1 MASNTVEQIFVEV
14 LLKSIGFSKGADE
27 VLKKNKDIGESLDST
42 KSKTKEYEK
51 SISELSTALG
61 RNFTAREREAKR
73 VYDLDKAYIEKSYAD
88 GKISLKKKE
97 DIALSSSKK
106 LFEIQK
112 KSLEDRI
119 NLAKSLG
126 DDAGVFDNKEKLRD
140 LVNNQKILELQASK
154 TTKGLSSVA
163 GGISKVIKGVAGLA
177 AVVAAGTGLLRIA
190 DEAKKA
196 NEELNI
202 LSQNL
207 GMASRDVKA
216 WQGAASAM
224 GGSAKGM
231 AGDMQS
237 LNNSMN
243 DFKMTGESSMLPMF
257 NTLGVAM
264 IDAQG
269 KVRDTDKVMLDL
281 ADSMSKMNREE
292 AVLMGK
298 KLGLDDG
305 TINTLIQGRD
315 AMQQMVDYH
324 KQMYSSSKEELRA
337 SRQLSENQAKLGA
350 HWDSMKLM
358 IGNAVI
364 PLLVKLSEVA
374 LRFFEFLQKHQKTV
388 KNVFEGMAIV
398 LGALVVP
405 MLGKALIA
413 LTLFIAP
420 FLPFIGVVGLLS
432 AAFIALYDDYKTWA
446 EGGQSLF
453 NWGAFSG
460 YIDNSNFSVSNLG
473 KGFLNLVTGYSDWSK
488 LAEDGKSW
496 LKMKGFIDE
505 NGVSIK
511 SLINGFQ
518 NLGSEIMREVI
529 PTLQGY
535 ASIIKKIFEG
545 NFSGAWSEAKEM
557 GQEFW
562 KRVKSFGSAAYERVT
577 DSVDVATGQEKGT
590 LAAAAGGLV
599 NDYSN
604 QSGTNPILE
613 LLNKGETGG
622 KSGAAAYNTAFTG
635 MRIKAPKNLTEM
647 TIDEVKA
654 WQKQNL
660 DEQAGRGIA
669 ANRRSSAA
677 GRYQVLYSSMDGYAK
692 GAGLKGS
699 DLFSAENQ
707 NKMAM
712 AMLKGGAHGLDN
724 VKSGKATQ
732 EQFIDS
738 ILSKQWASVQSSKG
752 VGIYDKPGFN
762 KASITP
768 AQSKAAIS
776 AYLKGGESAQSPAGN
791 DAIKGA
797 SKKAVAAADFAVAN
811 ALDASAG
818 KCAKYVNDSLRAQ
831 GLKINGHGKD
841 VADNLI
847 KSGQGFSKV
856 AYNENYK
863 PKIGDVMSMGAYS
876 AAHKASQLKR
886 HGVEAGHVAI
896 YTKNGWVSDFKQG
909 EKYGNTGAANKAYH
923 DAIKG
928 GTLKPTIARKQDD
941 ANFTSSAISMGA
953 SNAYRSTAQG
963 NMADLRSLTASS
975 QGGRGSSVDVSM
987 GDIKVYTTASTIS
1000 GTMSDAMSAATNS
1013 ITQIAGSMA

>member
-1 MASNTVEQIFVEV
+1 MASNTVEQIFVE
-14 LLKSIGFSKGADE
+14 LLLNAKGYSREADE
-27 VLKKNKDIGESLDST
+27 AVGKNEKLEGGLKKT
-42 KSKTKEYEK
+42 EK
-51 SISELSTALG
+51 QSVAT
-61 RNFTAREREAKR
+61 N
-73 VYDLDKAYIEKSYAD
+73 
-88 GKISLKKKE
+88 
-97 DIALSSSKK
+97 
-106 LFEIQK
+106 
-112 KSLEDRI
+112 KSLT
-119 NLAKSLG
+119 SL
-126 DDAGVFDNKEKLRD
+126 V
-140 LVNNQKILELQASK
+140 
-154 TTKGLSSVA
+154 
-163 GGISKVIKGVAGLA
+163 GGIGKVIKGVAGLA

-237 LNNSMN
+237 LNSSMN

-298 KLGLDDG
+298 KMGLDDG
-305 TINTLIQGRD
+305 TVNTLIQGRD

-420 FLPFIGVVGLLS
+420 FLPFIAVVGLLS

-460 YIDNSNFSVSNLG
+460 YIDNSTLSVGNLG
-473 KGFLNLVTGYSDWSK
+473 KGFLNLATGYSDWSK

-518 NLGSEIMREVI
+518 NLAAEIMREVI

-535 ASIIKKIFEG
+535 ASIIKQIFEG

-557 GQEFW
+557 GQEYW
-562 KRVKSFGSAAYERVT
+562 KRVKSFGSSVYGRVT

-599 NDYSN
+599 NDYSSKAPLKN
-604 QSGTNPILE
+604 TKDKPSQFIDKNWEMAVELGKKMDVPPELLLSQFAAETGWGDKVIPGTNNLGNIK
-613 LLNKGETGG
+613 KGSNWTGKTVRYWDSIEKSNDEYRVYDDAKHFAEDYYNLVG
-622 KSGAAAYNTAFTG
+622 KSKRYKDVAGSRTAEDFY
-635 MRIKAPKNLTEM
+635 
-647 TIDEVKA
+647 
-654 WQKQNL
+654 
-660 DEQAGRGIA
+660 GR
-669 ANRRSSAA
+669 
-677 GRYQVLYSSMDGYAK
+677 LK
-692 GAGLKGS
+692 GAGY
-699 DLFSAENQ
+699 
-707 NKMAM
+707 
-712 AMLKGGAHGLDN
+712 
-724 VKSGKATQ
+724 AT
-732 EQFIDS
+732 D
-738 ILSKQWASVQSSKG
+738 KDYVSKG
-752 VGIYDKPGFN
+752 VEVHKSVMRRLDT
-762 KASITP
+762 TP
-768 AQSKAAIS
+768 KD
-776 AYLKGGESAQSPAGN
+776 AQSPAGN

-811 ALDASAG
+811 ALNASAG
-818 KCAKYVNDSLRAQ
+818 KCAKYVNDSLRSQ

-923 DAIKG
+923 DAIKS

-953 SNAYRSTAQG
+953 SNAYRSTTQG
-963 NMADLRSLTASS
+963 NVADLRSLTASS
-975 QGGRGSSVDVSM
+975 QSGRGSSVDVSM

>member
-1 MASNTVEQIFVEV
+1 MASNTVEQIFVE
-14 LLKSIGFSKGADE
+14 LLLNAKGYSREADE
-27 VLKKNKDIGESLDST
+27 AVRKNEKLEGGLKKT
-42 KSKTKEYEK
+42 EK
-51 SISELSTALG
+51 QSVAT
-61 RNFTAREREAKR
+61 N
-73 VYDLDKAYIEKSYAD
+73 
-88 GKISLKKKE
+88 
-97 DIALSSSKK
+97 
-106 LFEIQK
+106 
-112 KSLEDRI
+112 KSLT
-119 NLAKSLG
+119 SL
-126 DDAGVFDNKEKLRD
+126 V
-140 LVNNQKILELQASK
+140 
-154 TTKGLSSVA
+154 
-163 GGISKVIKGVAGLA
+163 GGIGKVIKGVAGLA

-305 TINTLIQGRD
+305 TVNTLIQGRD

-358 IGNAVI
+358 IGNAII

-420 FLPFIGVVGLLS
+420 FLPFIAVVGLLS

-460 YIDNSNFSVSNLG
+460 YIDNSTLSVGNLG

-535 ASIIKKIFEG
+535 ASIIKQIFEG

-557 GQEFW
+557 GQEYW
-562 KRVKSFGSAAYERVT
+562 KRVKSFGSAVYDRVT

-599 NDYSN
+599 NDYSGKAPLKN
-604 QSGTNPILE
+604 TNDAPSKFIAQYWGMAVEIGKKLDVPPE
-613 LLNKGETGG
+613 LIIAQLAEETGWG
-622 KSGAAAYNTAFTG
+622 KSPVGDFNLG
-635 MRIKAPKNLTEM
+635 NIKKGSNWKGPTK
-647 TIDEVKA
+647 
-654 WQKQNL
+654 
-660 DEQAGRGIA
+660 RGYDKIEKSWA
-669 ANRRSSAA
+669 DYRS
-677 GRYQVLYSSMDGYAK
+677 YSSPEEFGEDYYDVVGKQKNFSAVRGSRTPQDFFGRLKSAGYATDEDYVK
-692 GAGLKGS
+692 KNTDVYNS
-699 DLFSAENQ
+699 V
-707 NKMAM
+707 MRR
-712 AMLKGGAHGLDN
+712 LD
-724 VKSGKATQ
+724 T
-732 EQFIDS
+732 
-738 ILSKQWASVQSSKG
+738 
-752 VGIYDKPGFN
+752 
-762 KASITP
+762 TP
-768 AQSKAAIS
+768 KD
-776 AYLKGGESAQSPAGN
+776 AQSPAGN

-811 ALDASAG
+811 ALEASAG
-818 KCAKYVNDSLRAQ
+818 KCAKYVNDSLRSQ

-923 DAIKG
+923 DAIKS

-953 SNAYRSTAQG
+953 SNAYRSTTQG
-963 NMADLRSLTASS
+963 NVADLRSLTASS
-975 QGGRGSSVDVSM
+975 QGGRSSSVDVSM